1 MADKLKELIIGEGNE
16 SKTSKIIMNKIFII
30 VRDLLLHIS
39 SITKLTY
46 NEINILMY
54 YYIVPLFY
62 LSLIDYKL
70 NTHNIKILFISLI
83 LLSFL
88 LIKDFKKISDFLFLK
103 SVAFLRWFEI
113 IGWNYI
119 VSSVIICVFTPI
131 LILVLIFI
139 I

>member
-1 MADKLKELIIGEGNE
+1 
-16 SKTSKIIMNKIFII
+16 
-30 VRDLLLHIS
+30 
-39 SITKLTY
+39 
-46 NEINILMY
+46 MY